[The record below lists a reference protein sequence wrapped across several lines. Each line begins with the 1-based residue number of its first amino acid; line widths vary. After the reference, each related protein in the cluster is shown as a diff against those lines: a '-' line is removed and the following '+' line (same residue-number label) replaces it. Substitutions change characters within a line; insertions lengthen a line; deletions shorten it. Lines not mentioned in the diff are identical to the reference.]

1 MDGQTANLSVNAK
14 ELIRVHLSNN
24 QDAVRVLQDRVRIAE
39 EELELQARRRTELEK
54 MLIKRQ
60 SAYEELLDKTASNQS
75 MAVEDIKA
83 SYSVF
88 SPSKNKLTI
97 RSSSNN
103 VSTTRKRGSRATWQ
117 SNSSSTTRRTPKSND

>member
-1 MDGQTANLSVNAK
+1 MDGQTTNLSVGAK
-14 ELIRVHLSNN
+14 ELIRVHLSDN

-75 MAVEDIKA
+75 MAVEDIKV
-83 SYSVF
+83 SV
-88 SPSKNKLTI
+88 SMSC
-97 RSSSNN
+97 
-103 VSTTRKRGSRATWQ
+103 
-117 SNSSSTTRRTPKSND
+117 

>member
-1 MDGQTANLSVNAK
+1 MDGQTTNLSVNAK
-14 ELIRVHLSNN
+14 ELIRVHLSDN

-75 MAVEDIKA
+75 MAVEDIKV
-83 SYSVF
+83 SF
-88 SPSKNKLTI
+88 SMSC
-97 RSSSNN
+97 
-103 VSTTRKRGSRATWQ
+103 
-117 SNSSSTTRRTPKSND
+117 

>member
-1 MDGQTANLSVNAK
+1 MDGQTTNLSFNAK
-14 ELIRVHLSNN
+14 ELIRVHLSDN

-75 MAVEDIKA
+75 MAVEDIKV
-83 SYSVF
+83 SF
-88 SPSKNKLTI
+88 SMSC
-97 RSSSNN
+97 
-103 VSTTRKRGSRATWQ
+103 
-117 SNSSSTTRRTPKSND
+117 